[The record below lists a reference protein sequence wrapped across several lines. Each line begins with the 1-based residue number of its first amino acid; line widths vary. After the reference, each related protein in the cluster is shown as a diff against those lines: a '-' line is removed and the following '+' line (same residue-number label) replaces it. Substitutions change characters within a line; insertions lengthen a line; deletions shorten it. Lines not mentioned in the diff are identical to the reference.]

1 MLERLSYELM
11 TTETAADTQAT
22 KEGFKY
28 VVSSSPPQR
37 RSMDDMPTLY
47 TSRIIINTAGASAYH
62 SAEASGSARSAGG
75 NLVCFS

>member
-1 MLERLSYELM
+1 MRK
-11 TTETAADTQAT
+11 TAPIKLVDGPKPVASIT
-22 KEGFKY
+22 
-28 VVSSSPPQR
+28 